1 MNLETEMT
9 DSNICDCGNIDIDE
23 AIKIAEKFIKQ
34 ARVDENQ
41 GWRDKAYRA
50 GKNFDGYCEGDFDE
64 RIEELNK

>member
-34 ARVDENQ
+34 ARVDELSREDLCDIC
-41 GWRDKAYRA
+41 GWLETFKEYR
-50 GKNFDGYCEGDFDE
+50 FH
-64 RIEELNK
+64 RIKELNK